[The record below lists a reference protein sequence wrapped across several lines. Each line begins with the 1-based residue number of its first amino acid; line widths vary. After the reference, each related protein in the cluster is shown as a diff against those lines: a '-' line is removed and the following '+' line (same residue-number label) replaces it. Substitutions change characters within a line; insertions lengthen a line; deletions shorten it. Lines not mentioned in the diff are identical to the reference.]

1 MLSPAV
7 KLGVPL
13 FPSPVFFPMMSR
25 LRFALGLLLLC
36 LAPHAVIAAMPAAFE
51 LREGDRVAFLGDGL
65 IEGEQYQAWIE
76 VMLSSRFADRA
87 VAFRNL
93 GWSGDTPAGES
104 RFSLSLL
111 QAGKEPADEGW
122 NQLVRQIADFKPTV
136 VFIGYGMAS
145 SFDGVAG
152 LAKFKADYT
161 RVLAAIEQAS
171 PGARSVLLS
180 PLHHENL
187 GAPWPDGAA
196 HNAQLALYA
205 RAVGEIAVERGARL
219 VSLFDLRAAR
229 SGAAALT
236 HDGIRPS
243 AAGYRMIAEAVEDA
257 LFGSAGAWRSSGQ
270 AEALRQAIL
279 RKNEWFFHRSRPAN
293 MAYIF
298 GFRKREQGRNA
309 TEVLKFDEFIAAE
322 EQRIAQLRGLQPVN
336 VPEIPR
342 RTGNLNAV
350 FTPQVH
356 PDFQLADGLEAT
368 LWAENPLMHKP
379 IQMNF
384 DARGRLWVASSELY
398 PQIEPG
404 QAATDKIIV
413 LEDTTG
419 AGRADKATVFADGL
433 LIPTGLEVGDGGVY
447 VAQSTELLHF
457 KDTNGDGKAD
467 QRRVVLSGF
476 GTEDTHH
483 NLHTLRWGVDG
494 RLYMDQS
501 VYTRTNAET
510 PHGVV
515 RLMAGGI
522 FRFDP
527 RDHRMEILYR
537 GWVNAWGHQ
546 FDDFG
551 QSFVTDGAGFQGVS
565 WAVPGATY
573 RTLAPAR
580 RELQSI
586 SPGNY
591 PKFCGIEIIRSPHFP
606 ADWQGDFITA
616 DFRAHRIVRFKAT
629 EQDSAYVTK
638 EMPDVMRT
646 TADSFRPIDVR
657 LGPDGALY
665 IADWS
670 NPIIQH
676 GEVDFRDPRRDKSH
690 GRIWRVTFKGRPT
703 APKVDL
709 TTLKN
714 TDLLDRLAGPSGFDQ
729 EHARRVLVER
739 GAAAVRSD
747 LATWTARQGT
757 EAAQLQALWMY
768 QAFNLTP
775 AAPAGGLLTA
785 KDARVRAAAVRT
797 LPVAGAMAQLE
808 KLVADVHPRVR
819 VEAVRALG
827 RQGSVRAA
835 ELALTVLERPM
846 DPFLDYALWLTVNE
860 LAGPWLAAVKSG
872 AWKISGREKLL
883 EFGLNAVEPALAA
896 DVLGQLV
903 AGQGIPRD
911 GSGPWIELI
920 GSAGGPAEL
929 RRLLDQTLTGEFP
942 EPVAVR
948 ALNALSG
955 AARLR
960 SVKPAGDLVTVA
972 TLLGAP
978 GQATRLAVL
987 PLAGAWKLAALAPQ
1001 ITQAAGRVGAAPAER
1016 TAAFTALRDI
1026 GGANVVAQLK
1036 QLGGANSTATAEV
1049 RREAVVA
1056 LAGLNLNAA
1065 LPDVVAVLQVATDEA
1080 AAAALWRSLLS
1091 IRGASAKL
1099 AEAFSKETLPA
1110 AVARAG
1116 LRPAREG
1123 TQHQALVNV
1132 LLKAA
1137 GLSVSGTPLSAAELQ
1152 ALAKE
1157 ALAKGDAVRGENFY
1171 RRAELACTACH
1182 AIGGAGGRIGPDL
1195 TSIGASAPPD
1205 YLVESLLYP
1214 NAKIKEGY
1222 HSVLITTADGQ
1233 EHNGMIA
1240 RETENEVV
1248 LRNAANQE
1256 VSIAAKSIT
1265 RRSSVGSLMPAGL
1278 LDALLPEERLDLVKF
1293 LSMLGKPGAYDAA
1306 RGGVARAWKLYLI
1319 LSANQH
1325 LGSERVIRGD
1335 FSLESWQP
1343 ALSHTSG
1350 ALTRGTVEGVFPQ
1363 RNNNR
1368 GLFAAT
1374 QFTSARG
1381 GQVRFTLSG
1390 DVKGIWVNGA
1400 LVKASQAFT
1409 VEVKPGANTIV
1420 LQVDDVTVPEEL
1432 TLNAA
1437 DVTFSVS
1444 L

>member
-1 MLSPAV
+1 MIYRP
-7 KLGVPL
+7 
-13 FPSPVFFPMMSR
+13 
-25 LRFALGLLLLC
+25 RFVSALLLTCAAAVSLFAA
-36 LAPHAVIAAMPAAFE
+36 APVPFE
-51 LREGDRVAFLGDGL
+51 LKDGDRVAFLGDGL
-65 IEGEQYQAWIE
+65 IEGEQYQAWTE
-76 VMLSSRFADRA
+76 VMLASRFADRA
-87 VAFRNL
+87 VTFRNL
-93 GWSGDTPAGES
+93 GWNGDTPAGIS

-122 NQLVRQIADFKPTV
+122 NQLVRQIAELKPTV
-136 VFIGYGMAS
+136 VLVGYGMAS
-145 SFDGVAG
+145 SFDGAAG
-152 LAKFKADYT
+152 LAPFKADYA
-161 RVLAAIEQAS
+161 RVLAAIERVS
-171 PGARSVLLS
+171 PGARLVLLS
-180 PLHHENL
+180 PLRHENL

-196 HNAQLALYA
+196 HNAQLAHYA
-205 RAVGEIAVERGARL
+205 RAVGEIAAERGARF
-219 VSLFDLRAAR
+219 VSLFELSPAPLP
-229 SGAAALT
+229 GAPLT
-236 HDGIRPS
+236 QDGIRPT
-243 AAGYRMIAEAVEDA
+243 AAGYRVIAEAVEDA
-257 LFGSAGAWRSSGQ
+257 LFGAAGAWRTSPR

-322 EQRIAQLRGLQPVN
+322 EQRIAQLRGLRPAD
-336 VPEIPR
+336 VPELPR

-368 LWAENPLMHKP
+368 LWAENPLLNKP

-384 DARGRLWVASSELY
+384 DARGRLWVASSALY

-457 KDTNGDGKAD
+457 KDTDGDGKAD

-515 RLMAGGI
+515 RLMAGGV

-591 PKFCGIEIIRSPHFP
+591 PKFCGLEIIRSPHFP

-616 DFRAHRIVRFKAT
+616 DFRAHRIVRFKST

-665 IADWS
+665 VADWS

-690 GRIWRVTFKGRPT
+690 GRIWRVTVKGQPT

-709 TTLKN
+709 TRLN
-714 TDLLDRLAGPSGFDQ
+714 NAELLNRLTGPSGFDQ

-739 GAAAVRSD
+739 GVAAVRAD
-747 LATWTARQGT
+747 LEAWTKQQTT
-757 EAAQLQALWMY
+757 EAARLQGLWLV

-775 AAPAGGLLTA
+775 AAPAGGLLAA

-797 LPVAGAMAQLE
+797 LPVAGAMAELE
-808 KLVADVHPRVR
+808 TLIADAHPRVR
-819 VEAVRALG
+819 LEAVRALG
-827 RQGSVRAA
+827 RQGSARAA
-835 ELALTVLERPM
+835 ELALTVLDRPM

-860 LAGPWLAAVKSG
+860 LSGPWLAAVKSG
-872 AWKISGREKLL
+872 SWKIAGREKQL

-903 AGQGIPRD
+903 ARQGIPD
-911 GSGPWIELI
+911 EGSGPWIELI
-920 GSAGGPAEL
+920 GSAGGPVEL
-929 RRLLDQTLTGEFP
+929 RRLFDQTLAGRFA

-948 ALNALSG
+948 ALNALAG

-960 SVKPAGDLVTVA
+960 SVKPTGELSTIS
-972 TLLGAP
+972 TLLAAP
-978 GQATRLAVL
+978 GQATRLGAL
-987 PLAGAWKLAALAPQ
+987 QLAGAWKLAGLVPQ
-1001 ITQAAGRVGAAPAER
+1001 ITQRASRDGAAPAER
-1016 TAAFTALRDI
+1016 SAAFAALRDI
-1026 GGANVVAQLK
+1026 GGAKVVAELK
-1036 QLGGANSTATAEV
+1036 QVGGANSSATPEV

-1056 LAGLNLNAA
+1056 LAGLNFNAA
-1065 LPDVVAVLQVATDEA
+1065 LPEVVAVLQATTDDGA
-1080 AAAALWRSLLS
+1080 AVSLWRALLG

-1099 AEAFSKETLPA
+1099 AEEFGKTTLPA
-1110 AVARAG
+1110 TVALAG

-1123 TQHQALVNV
+1123 TQHQALVGV
-1132 LLKAA
+1132 LMKAA
-1137 GLSVSGTPLSAAELQ
+1137 GLTVSGVPLSAAEMQ

-1171 RRAELACTACH
+1171 LRAELACTACH
-1182 AIGGAGGRIGPDL
+1182 AIGGAGGKIGPDL

-1222 HSVLITTADGQ
+1222 HSVLIATADGQ
-1233 EHNGMIA
+1233 EHNGMIV

-1256 VSIAAKSIT
+1256 VSIAAKSIA

-1278 LDALLPEERLDLVKF
+1278 LDSLLPEERLDLVKF
-1293 LSMLGKPGAYDAA
+1293 LSLLGKPGEYDAA

-1319 LSANQH
+1319 MSANQH

-1343 ALSHTSG
+1343 VLSHTSG
-1350 ALTRGTVEGVFPQ
+1350 ALTRGTVEGVFPS
-1363 RNNNR
+1363 RSNNR

-1381 GQVRFTLSG
+1381 GRVRFSLNA
-1390 DVKGIWVNGA
+1390 DVKGIWVNGS
-1400 LVKASQAFT
+1400 LVKAAREFSID
-1409 VEVKPGANTIV
+1409 VKAGANAIV
-1420 LQVDDVTVPEEL
+1420 LQLDDVDVPAEL
-1432 TLNAA
+1432 KLNAGE
-1437 DVTFSVS
+1437 VTFSVG